1 MGYFN
6 KFPNLYYD
14 VKKNKNYQVVV
25 DILRRVRI
33 NSKAVE
39 GSLYGEYTVKDTDR
53 PDIIAHK
60 LYGDSELH
68 WIILLFNEI
77 HNPYYE
83 WPMPYHEFM
92 RYCEHKYPGEAF
104 LLEMHPVRQSPL
116 ASVRE
121 RKDHMIIEGYHMF
134 GITGSEITG
143 FEIDTNKRGYVVCW
157 DRTMNKAIIVDKVG
171 AFENTNLVAFALT
184 GSEEA
189 TASGIIRRIQL
200 NTEAV
205 HHFEDDLGNPIAPLG
220 SYGNLIQE
228 GKEVQKT
235 STLDEYERTAT
246 LPFYETMLG
255 AYLTGTDAET
265 IKAVTNMEYET
276 KNNEARRN
284 IRLPAPEIVG
294 EIANRFEEILNEEF

>member
-14 VKKNKNYQVVV
+14 VKGNKNYQVAV

-39 GSLYGEYTVKDTDR
+39 GSLYGEYTLKDTDR
-53 PDIIAHK
+53 PDTIAHK

-68 WIILLFNEI
+68 WVILLFNEI

-92 RYCEHKYPGEAF
+92 RYCENKYPGNAF
-104 LLEMHPVRQSPL
+104 LLEMDPVRQSPL
-116 ASVRE
+116 ASVRK
-121 RKDHMIIEGYHMF
+121 RRDHKVTEGYYAF
-134 GITGSEITG
+134 GITGSA
-143 FEIDTNKRGYVVCW
+143 IDTSKQAYVICW
-157 DRTMNKAIIVDKVG
+157 DRTMNKAIVVDQSG
-171 AFENTNLVAFALT
+171 SWEDDDLIAFAVT

-200 NTEAV
+200 NIEAV
-205 HHFEDDLGNPIAPLG
+205 HHFEDDLGNPLAPLG

-228 GKEVQKT
+228 GTEVQET
-235 STLDEYERTAT
+235 STFDAYGRYAP
-246 LPFYETMLG
+246 LPFADTLLG
-255 AYLTGTDAET
+255 AYLYPDGEAQ
-265 IKAVTNMEYET
+265 IINAVTNMEYET
-276 KNNEARRN
+276 QINEARRS

-294 EIANRFEEILNEEF
+294 EIANRFEQILNEEF

>member
-104 LLEMHPVRQSPL
+104 LLEMHPVRESPL

-121 RKDHMIIEGYHMF
+121 RKDHMIAEGYHMF
-134 GITGSEITG
+134 GVTGSTMN
-143 FEIDTNKRGYVVCW
+143 TNKQGYVVCW

-171 AFENTNLVAFALT
+171 SFQDNETVAFALT
-184 GSEEA
+184 GSEKA

-200 NTEAV
+200 NTQAV

-220 SYGNLIQE
+220 SYSNPIQK
-228 GKEVQKT
+228 GTEVQET
-235 STLDEYERTAT
+235 STVDDYGRTAT
-246 LPFYETMLG
+246 LPFYKTMLG
-255 AYLTGTDAET
+255 AYLTGGDEAQR